1 MTVRITKPEF
11 NIREKLSELDVPV
24 GNHGTQ
30 LMKSSDVAETHNL
43 LQLKNR
49 RKNYFINGDCRIWQR
64 GTSNPHVN
72 HYTCDR
78 WWRANGATQVDRST
92 DVPAYNTTG
101 AEAFSYS
108 MKVTSNGNG
117 SNIGQPIELT
127 DTGVSQFGNGKQYTL
142 SFYAKTDSGTGDVG
156 IVLYYRNSKFSGTN
170 QVNWEP
176 NHSPHVGTMN
186 RGWQRFVY
194 TFTAPAVHSNNTI
207 LAFEL
212 NFNVTTYF
220 TGFQLEEGPQ
230 VTPFEFT
237 NEAEEYELC
246 QRYFQSNFPVGVPP
260 QNGYYSTT
268 QKLAAG
274 FNGVVCFNGSQA
286 RAPWV
291 MFHPKM
297 RTTPTVTLYSASS
310 SDTDGQWAAYK
321 GSWNSGSSMQID
333 DFGSNGFGVRFNSGG
348 HSFIVGEA
356 YLYRGMWI
364 ADAEL

>member
-11 NIREKLSELDVPV
+11 NIREKLSELDIPV

-49 RKNYFINGDCRIWQR
+49 RKNYFINGDCKIWQR

-92 DVPAYNTTG
+92 DVPGYQADSSAHLHGT
-101 AEAFSYS
+101 EAFNYS
-108 MKVTSNGNG
+108 MKVTSNGSG

-156 IVLYYRNSKFSGTN
+156 MVLYYRNSKFSGTN

-176 NHSPHVGTMN
+176 NHTPHVGTMN

-194 TFTAPAVHSNNTI
+194 TFTAPAVNANNTI

-212 NFNVTTYF
+212 SFSVTAYF

-237 NEAEEYELC
+237 NKAEELELC
-246 QRYFQSNFPVGVPP
+246 RRYFQQIKPGSAFMQFGVGFTYGNQADGNSILHVKLPTP
-260 QNGYYSTT
+260 MRALPAFSYLGNLNQYYEPHASTQTNITNMVLVQWDVDYKQFDIQVVGTTST
-268 QKLAAG
+268 QKL
-274 FNGVVCFNGSQA
+274 
-286 RAPWV
+286 
-291 MFHPKM
+291 
-297 RTTPTVTLYSASS
+297 
-310 SDTDGQWAAYK
+310 
-321 GSWNSGSSMQID
+321 
-333 DFGSNGFGVRFNSGG
+333 
-348 HSFIVGEA
+348 
-356 YLYRGMWI
+356 MWI
-364 ADAEL
+364 ATFNNTATGFLFDAEL

>member
-11 NIREKLSELDVPV
+11 NIREKLSELDIPV

-64 GTSNPHVN
+64 GTSNDIVN
-72 HYTCDR
+72 HYGCDR
-78 WWRANGATQVDRST
+78 WWRANGVTSVDRST

-108 MKVTSNGNG
+108 MKYSSNGTG
-117 SNIGQPIELT
+117 SSLGQPIELT

-142 SFYAKTDSGTGDVG
+142 SFYAKTDSGTGDVSA
-156 IVLYYRNSKFSGTN
+156 VMYYRNTKFSGTN

-176 NHSPHVGTMN
+176 NHAPHLGTMN

-194 TFTAPAVHSNNTI
+194 TFTAPAVNANNTI

-212 NFNVTTYF
+212 SFNVTAYF

-237 NEAEEYELC
+237 NKAEELELC
-246 QRYFQSNFPVGVPP
+246 RRYFQQIKPAANYMAFGVGFTYGNQGDNTSILHVKLATPMRAQP
-260 QNGYYSTT
+260 SFSYLGNLNQYYEPHANIISSITSITLVQWDADYKQFDLQVLGTATT
-268 QKLAAG
+268 QK
-274 FNGVVCFNGSQA
+274 
-286 RAPWV
+286 
-291 MFHPKM
+291 M
-297 RTTPTVTLYSASS
+297 
-310 SDTDGQWAAYK
+310 
-321 GSWNSGSSMQID
+321 
-333 DFGSNGFGVRFNSGG
+333 
-348 HSFIVGEA
+348 
-356 YLYRGMWI
+356 MWI
-364 ADAEL
+364 ATLNNTSTGFRFDAEL

>member
-11 NIREKLSELDVPV
+11 NIREKLSELDIPV

-64 GTSNPHVN
+64 GTSNPN
-72 HYTCDR
+72 LNNYGCDR
-78 WWRANGATQVDRST
+78 WWKANGATQMDRST

-101 AEAFSYS
+101 AEAFTYS
-108 MKVTSNGNG
+108 MKVTSNGTG
-117 SNIGQPIELT
+117 SNIGQPIELI

-142 SFYAKTDSGTGDVG
+142 SFYAKTDSGTGDVS
-156 IVLYYRNSKFSGTN
+156 VVMYYRNSKFSSTN

-176 NHSPHVGTMN
+176 NHAPHLGTMN

-194 TFTAPAVHSNNTI
+194 TFTAPAVNANNTM

-212 NFNVTTYF
+212 SFNVTTYF

-237 NEAEEYELC
+237 NEAEELALC
-246 QRYFQSNFPVGVPP
+246 YRYYRRFSPYSPTGTDNYCGYGVGVIN
-260 QNGYYSTT
+260 Q
-268 QKLAAG
+268 
-274 FNGVVCFNGSQA
+274 
-286 RAPWV
+286 
-291 MFHPKM
+291 
-297 RTTPTVTLYSASS
+297 
-310 SDTDGQWAAYK
+310 
-321 GSWNSGSSMQID
+321 
-333 DFGSNGFGVRFNSGG
+333 SGG
-348 HSFIVGEA
+348 GIWTFPLDIPMRDRPTIRQNNLRIYDGSGNQNITAMNTNRSSQTSIWVEPTTGTSSFTIGRAFLIGGNNTAGGYVE
-356 YLYRGMWI
+356 L
-364 ADAEL
+364 DAEL

>member
-11 NIREKLSELDVPV
+11 NIREKLSELDIPV

-49 RKNYFINGDCRIWQR
+49 RKNYFINGDCKIWQR
-64 GTSNPHVN
+64 GTSNPHIN

-78 WWRANGATQVDRST
+78 WWRANGVTSVDRST

-108 MKVTSNGNG
+108 MKVSSNGNG
-117 SNIGQPIELT
+117 SNIGQPIELI

-142 SFYAKTDSGTGDVG
+142 SFYAKADSGTGDLSV
-156 IVLYYRNSKFSGTN
+156 VMYYRNSKFSGTN

-176 NHSPHVGTMN
+176 NHTPHLGTMN

-194 TFTAPAVHSNNTI
+194 TFTAPGVNANNTM

-212 NFNVTTYF
+212 SFNVTAYF

-237 NEAEEYELC
+237 NKAEELQLC
-246 QRYFQSNFPVGVPP
+246 MRYFYKWSSSVAYSNFDIGYATSASNVEVVHQLPVIMRANPTLDTSGTFRLVGYPP
-260 QNGYYSTT
+260 QTYNNISSISLHRSHPRSPYLRCATSG
-268 QKLAAG
+268 LA
-274 FNGVVCFNGSQA
+274 
-286 RAPWV
+286 
-291 MFHPKM
+291 
-297 RTTPTVTLYSASS
+297 
-310 SDTDGQWAAYK
+310 
-321 GSWNSGSSMQID
+321 SGLVGEFGD
-333 DFGSNGFGVRFNSGG
+333 AGSNNATM
-348 HSFIVGEA
+348 SFS
-356 YLYRGMWI
+356 
-364 ADAEL
+364 AEL

>member
-11 NIREKLSELDVPV
+11 NIREKLSELDIPV

-49 RKNYFINGDCRIWQR
+49 RKNYFINGDCKIWQR
-64 GTSNPHVN
+64 GTSNDIVN
-72 HYTCDR
+72 DYGCDR
-78 WWRANGATQVDRST
+78 WWRANGVTSVDRST

-108 MKVTSNGNG
+108 MKVSSNGNG
-117 SNIGQPIELT
+117 SNIGQPIELI

-142 SFYAKTDSGTGDVG
+142 SFYAKADSGTGDLSV
-156 IVLYYRNSKFSGTN
+156 VMYYRNSKFSGTN

-176 NHSPHVGTMN
+176 NHTPHLGTMN

-194 TFTAPAVHSNNTI
+194 TFTAPGVNANNTM

-212 NFNVTTYF
+212 SFNVTAYF

-237 NEAEEYELC
+237 NKAEELQLC
-246 QRYFQSNFPVGVPP
+246 MRYFYKWSSSVAYSNFDIGYATDANNVDVVYQLPVIMRANPNLTTSGTFRLVGYGP
-260 QNGYYSTT
+260 QDYNDISSIS
-268 QKLAAG
+268 LHRAHPR
-274 FNGVVCFNGSQA
+274 SQYLRCA
-286 RAPWV
+286 
-291 MFHPKM
+291 
-297 RTTPTVTLYSASS
+297 TSGLSS
-310 SDTDGQWAAYK
+310 GLVGEFGDA
-321 GSWNSGSSMQID
+321 
-333 DFGSNGFGVRFNSGG
+333 GSNNATM
-348 HSFIVGEA
+348 SFS
-356 YLYRGMWI
+356 
-364 ADAEL
+364 AEL

>member
-11 NIREKLSELDVPV
+11 NIREKLSELDIPV

-49 RKNYFINGDCRIWQR
+49 RKNYFINGDCKIWQR
-64 GTSNPHVN
+64 GTSNDIVN
-72 HYTCDR
+72 DYGCDR
-78 WWRANGATQVDRST
+78 WWRANGVTSVDRST

-108 MKVTSNGNG
+108 MKVSSNGNG
-117 SNIGQPIELT
+117 SNIGQPIELI

-142 SFYAKTDSGTGDVG
+142 SFYAKADSGTGDLSV
-156 IVLYYRNSKFSGTN
+156 VMYYRNSKFSGTN

-176 NHSPHVGTMN
+176 NHTPHLGTMN

-194 TFTAPAVHSNNTI
+194 TFTAPGVNANNTM

-212 NFNVTTYF
+212 SFNVTAYF

-237 NEAEEYELC
+237 NKAEELQLC
-246 QRYFQSNFPVGVPP
+246 MRYFYKWSSSVAYSNFDI
-260 QNGYYSTT
+260 GYAT
-268 QKLAAG
+268 
-274 FNGVVCFNGSQA
+274 
-286 RAPWV
+286 
-291 MFHPKM
+291 
-297 RTTPTVTLYSASS
+297 SASNVEVVYQLPVIMRANPNLTTSGTFRLVGYGPQTYNNIS
-310 SDTDGQWAAYK
+310 SISLHRSHPRSPYLRCAT
-321 GSWNSGSSMQID
+321 SGLASGLVGEFGD
-333 DFGSNGFGVRFNSGG
+333 AGSNNATM
-348 HSFIVGEA
+348 SFS
-356 YLYRGMWI
+356 
-364 ADAEL
+364 AEL

>member
-11 NIREKLSELDVPV
+11 NIREKLSELDIPV

-49 RKNYFINGDCRIWQR
+49 RKNYFINGDCKIWQR
-64 GTSNPHVN
+64 GTSNDIVN
-72 HYTCDR
+72 DYGCDR
-78 WWRANGATQVDRST
+78 WWRANGVTSVDRST

-108 MKVTSNGNG
+108 MKVSSNGNG
-117 SNIGQPIELT
+117 SNIGQPIELI

-142 SFYAKTDSGTGDVG
+142 SFYAKADSGTGDLSV
-156 IVLYYRNSKFSGTN
+156 VMYYRNSKFSGTN

-176 NHSPHVGTMN
+176 NHTPHLGTMN

-194 TFTAPAVHSNNTI
+194 TFTAPGVNANNTM

-212 NFNVTTYF
+212 SFNVTAYF

-237 NEAEEYELC
+237 NKA
-246 QRYFQSNFPVGVPP
+246 
-260 QNGYYSTT
+260 
-268 QKLAAG
+268 
-274 FNGVVCFNGSQA
+274 
-286 RAPWV
+286 
-291 MFHPKM
+291 
-297 RTTPTVTLYSASS
+297 
-310 SDTDGQWAAYK
+310 
-321 GSWNSGSSMQID
+321 
-333 DFGSNGFGVRFNSGG
+333 
-348 HSFIVGEA
+348 
-356 YLYRGMWI
+356 
-364 ADAEL
+364 